1 MALSDSVRGRFGPS
15 QFVSCEGH
23 FVQRSNIFWE
33 ILSSHS
39 QLANF
44 RHFVMIWEFDSCA
57 NAFILFFWG
66 SLEKLTT
73 SVIKERQ
80 TEIVRASFAKASSLC
95 HQDGRGRTNTRRS
108 GWTRGNGST
117 PGSQHD
123 EHLFC
128 SFFEWEGETSRR
140 RQISDTYLFVELVR
154 LWSHSKF
161 VKITTPFGVRLWKSL
176 FETFQGTFVCVSLE
190 YEQGRVSCVIR
201 ADNVERFFWFCGA
214 LSPEIVVDGISW
226 ETSSLSKVKATLAHA
241 RVRKFCCFCLSVV
254 RISSTCLCWKR
265 IL

>member
-1 MALSDSVRGRFGPS
+1 MSDVQNMEMYIGWSTSASKVHGIVGLSERKIWSVAVCVLWGSLRATVKHILRNSFFSFTIGKFSSLCHDLRVWFL
-15 QFVSCEGH
+15 CECIH
-23 FVQRSNIFWE
+23 LI
-33 ILSSHS
+33 
-39 QLANF
+39 
-44 RHFVMIWEFDSCA
+44 
-57 NAFILFFWG
+57 FWG

-214 LSPEIVVDGISW
+214 FVSWDRCWRDFLGDIV
-226 ETSSLSKVKATLAHA
+226 SLQS
-241 RVRKFCCFCLSVV
+241 
-254 RISSTCLCWKR
+254 
-265 IL
+265 